1 MKLLGSTKSNIQKVE
16 NVESFPHLRFTE
28 VVTFHC
34 NIVNNNNQQNSRD
47 LYTFIPTKSFGQLL
61 DILPKHFIFL
71 KHLIQDFYR
80 SKRGLLIKVLYQRL
94 YNKWWITRKIIPAVT
109 LNLKL

>member
-16 NVESFPHLRFTE
+16 NVESFPHLQFTE

-94 YNKWWITRKIIPAVT
+94 YNK
-109 LNLKL
+109 

>member
-16 NVESFPHLRFTE
+16 NVESFPHLQFTE

-34 NIVNNNNQQNSRD
+34 NIVNNNNQQNLRD

-94 YNKWWITRKIIPAVT
+94 YNK
-109 LNLKL
+109 